1 MVEHEALKKLKHKD
15 ERALEWFI
23 DRYAAYVNT
32 IIYNIIGL
40 SMSSADIEEVSSDV
54 FFTLWVNAK
63 RISPGKVKAYLGGVA
78 RNKAK
83 EYTRKIGT
91 GVSLEDD
98 VILISEENL
107 EQDFEERE
115 QARFIREAVLAM
127 KYPEREIFLRY
138 YYYYQSIT
146 EIAEEIVSQRMEADR
161 LHQAIAQLPEKQRRR
176 LVLYYFGEFTYE
188 QIADMEGCK
197 HPAVMKSISSALK
210 KLKKYLSG
218 EVTI

>member
-32 IIYNIIGL
+32 IIYNIIGR

-107 EQDFEERE
+107 EQV
-115 QARFIREAVLAM
+115 FIYHILLIEM
-127 KYPEREIFLRY
+127 INPNY
-138 YYYYQSIT
+138 IT
-146 EIAEEIVSQRMEADR
+146 HLDNVVRIHHCLVRVS
-161 LHQAIAQLPEKQRRR
+161 
-176 LVLYYFGEFTYE
+176 
-188 QIADMEGCK
+188 
-197 HPAVMKSISSALK
+197 LK
-210 KLKKYLSG
+210 DL
-218 EVTI
+218 

>member
-1 MVEHEALKKLKHKD
+1 MDEREALRKLKRKD
-15 ERALEWFI
+15 EKALEWFI

-40 SMSSADIEEVSSDV
+40 SMSTFDIEEVSSDV

-63 RISPGKVKAYLGGVA
+63 NISPGKVKAYLGGVT

-83 EYTRKIGT
+83 EYTRKIGAE
-91 GVSLEDD
+91 VPLEDD

-127 KYPEREIFLRY
+127 QYPDREIFLRY
-138 YYYYQSIT
+138 YYYYQPVA
-146 EIAEEIVSQRMEADR
+146 EIALEMNINVSTVKMK
-161 LHQAIAQLPEKQRRR
+161 LHRGRK
-176 LVLYYFGEFTYE
+176 
-188 QIADMEGCK
+188 
-197 HPAVMKSISSALK
+197 ALK
-210 KLKKYLSG
+210 EKLTKGGY
-218 EVTI
+218 TIEAENI

>member
-32 IIYNIIGL
+32 IIYNIIGR

-127 KYPEREIFLRY
+127 KYPEREKCFHSENETSPRPKGVERKTDKRGVY
-138 YYYYQSIT
+138 
-146 EIAEEIVSQRMEADR
+146 
-161 LHQAIAQLPEKQRRR
+161 HW
-176 LVLYYFGEFTYE
+176 G
-188 QIADMEGCK
+188 
-197 HPAVMKSISSALK
+197 
-210 KLKKYLSG
+210 
-218 EVTI
+218 